1 MSRTKT
7 LKIGIDVDVSEVTGD
22 IESLKKILKAQLD
35 IIGDITA
42 RNMEVYAKANKP
54 WKNRTGDAQNLLN
67 GKSTWESDD
76 MLDMAIAH
84 GVYYGVYLETRRDFH
99 GKYKIL
105 EEARDSQIENFK
117 SMLMRLKLG
126 G

>member
-1 MSRTKT
+1 MARIKT
-7 LKIGIDVDVSEVTGD
+7 LKIGIDVDIGPVKGN
-22 IESLKKILKAQLD
+22 IEELRNILKAQLD

-42 RNMEVYAKANKP
+42 KNMEVYAKTNKP

-67 GKSTWESDD
+67 GKSQWESDNV
-76 MLDMAIAH
+76 LDITIAH
-84 GVYYGVYLETRRDFH
+84 GVYYGVYLETRRDFQ

-105 EEARDSQIENFK
+105 EEARDSQISNFK

>member
-7 LKIGIDVDVSEVTGD
+7 LKIGIDVDVSEVKGD

-42 RNMEVYAKANKP
+42 RNMEVYAKSNKP
-54 WKNRTGDAQNLLN
+54 WKNRTGDAQSLLN
-67 GKSTWESDD
+67 GKSSWESDD
-76 MLDMAIAH
+76 ILDMAIAH
-84 GVYYGVYLETRRDFH
+84 GVYYGVYLETRRDFQ

-105 EEARDSQIENFK
+105 EEARDSQIANFK

>member
-42 RNMEVYAKANKP
+42 RNMEVYAKSNKP
-54 WKNRTGDAQNLLN
+54 WKNRTGDAQSLLN
-67 GKSTWESDD
+67 GKSSWESDD
-76 MLDMAIAH
+76 ILDMAIAH
-84 GVYYGVYLETRRDFH
+84 GVYYGVYLETRRDFQ

-105 EEARDSQIENFK
+105 EEARDSQIANFK

>member
-7 LKIGIDVDVSEVTGD
+7 LKIGIDVDVSEVKGD

-42 RNMEVYAKANKP
+42 RNMEVYAKSNKP
-54 WKNRTGDAQNLLN
+54 WKNRTGDAQSLLN
-67 GKSTWESDD
+67 GKSTWESNDV
-76 MLDMAIAH
+76 LDMAIAH
-84 GVYYGVYLETRRDFH
+84 GVYYGVYLETRRDFQ